1 MDRQNEFETANKT
14 TNDIQIFF
22 CDVGED
28 VPRVKGLLDEAV
40 VVLREAQT
48 IKRLI
53 EIRGSHNEEC
63 QVGTVVGRYVFLV
76 NRVNAI
82 SGLRAQRTR
91 VRDRRR
97 SISSH
102 VRDFLRCEDVIPRNH
117 RCMWVFD
124 GIEVPI
130 CPGPGSCSPA
140 IEPIGL

>member
-48 IKRLI
+48 IKR
-53 EIRGSHNEEC
+53 
-63 QVGTVVGRYVFLV
+63 TVVGRYVFLV

-102 VRDFLRCEDVIPRNH
+102 VRDFLRCEDVIPRNN

-124 GIEVPI
+124 GIEVPDL
-130 CPGPGSCSPA
+130 PGAWVCLACDRADWTGRWAPA
-140 IEPIGL
+140 